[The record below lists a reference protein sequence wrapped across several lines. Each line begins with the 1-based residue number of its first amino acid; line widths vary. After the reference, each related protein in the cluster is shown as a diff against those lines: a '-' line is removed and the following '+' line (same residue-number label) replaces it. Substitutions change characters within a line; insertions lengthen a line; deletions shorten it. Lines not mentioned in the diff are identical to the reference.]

1 MISFNAFKDSV
12 SKIKKMPLPGFEA
25 QLKMAAVERLEELQ
39 HESLRKKTPRKAAV
53 MMLVYPVKDIAHFV
67 LIERMISKGAHSGQI
82 AFPGGRKEEED
93 QDDAVT
99 AIRETHEEV
108 GIMPEHQEII
118 TAGTPI
124 YIPPSNYMVAPF
136 LAFAK
141 AELKFTRQP
150 SEVKSIIEVPL
161 HELMDPIN
169 VSQHTLST
177 SYATDITVPCY
188 YLQNQVV
195 WGATAM
201 MLSEFKTML
210 QESLSL
216 RHD

>member
-1 MISFNAFKDSV
+1 
-12 SKIKKMPLPGFEA
+12 MPLPGFEA

-39 HESLRKKTPRKAAV
+39 RESLLNKKPRKAAV
-53 MMLVYPVKDIAHFV
+53 MMLIYPINDIAHFV

-108 GIMPEHQEII
+108 GIIPEQQEII

-141 AELKFTRQP
+141 AELQFTPQP

-161 HELMDPIN
+161 HELMDARN
-169 VSQHTLST
+169 VRQHTLST

-188 YLQNQVV
+188 CLQDQVV

-201 MLSEFKTML
+201 MLAEFKTML
-210 QESLSL
+210 QQSLSL
-216 RHD
+216 SND